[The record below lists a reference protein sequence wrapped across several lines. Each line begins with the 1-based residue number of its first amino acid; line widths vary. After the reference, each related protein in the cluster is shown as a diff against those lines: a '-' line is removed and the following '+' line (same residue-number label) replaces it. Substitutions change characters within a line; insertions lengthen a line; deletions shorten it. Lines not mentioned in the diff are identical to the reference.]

1 MKNKKIQL
9 PSNKKF
15 GFFFSVI
22 FFFVAVFFLYK
33 KQIFIGFAF
42 FHIAFLFFFI
52 TIFKPTILFPL
63 NKIWMQIG
71 FFIGKIVNPIVL
83 GFIFFGIFVP
93 IGLLMKIFGRD
104 ELNLKFKP
112 RNSYWK
118 LKNTDK
124 NNLSLFNNQF

>member
-1 MKNKKIQL
+1 
-9 PSNKKF
+9 
-15 GFFFSVI
+15 
-22 FFFVAVFFLYK
+22 
-33 KQIFIGFAF
+33 
-42 FHIAFLFFFI
+42 
-52 TIFKPTILFPL
+52 
-63 NKIWMQIG
+63 MQIG